1 MAFSNK
7 MSVLLDKIERRL
19 GTQGLNLP
27 PELQKDVCGDRFE
40 ARQYKKSRKE
50 GISYYMYLLI
60 DNKHPE
66 RNMIVPWESAFSIYQ
81 FNHIWLAMNDFIVS
95 SDFWQTYNK

>member
-1 MAFSNK
+1 MKKTLDDRRVNK
-7 MSVLLDKIERRL
+7 NVRK
-19 GTQGLNLP
+19 LNK
-27 PELQKDVCGDRFE
+27 ELKKDVFEDRFE

-66 RNMIVPWESAFSIYQ
+66 RNVIVPWESAFSIYQ
-81 FNHIWLAMNDFIVS
+81 FNHIWLAMNDFIVN

>member
-1 MAFSNK
+1 MKNIDDRRVNK
-7 MSVLLDKIERRL
+7 NVRK
-19 GTQGLNLP
+19 LNK
-27 PELQKDVCGDRFE
+27 ELQKDVFGDRFK

-60 DNKHPE
+60 DNKYPE

>member
-1 MAFSNK
+1 MKNIDDRRVNK
-7 MSVLLDKIERRL
+7 NVRK
-19 GTQGLNLP
+19 LNK
-27 PELQKDVCGDRFE
+27 ELQKDVFGDRFE
-40 ARQYKKSRKE
+40 ARQYKKSRKK

-81 FNHIWLAMNDFIVS
+81 FNHIWLAMNDFIIS

>member
-1 MAFSNK
+1 MKNIDDRRVNK
-7 MSVLLDKIERRL
+7 NVRK
-19 GTQGLNLP
+19 LNKK
-27 PELQKDVCGDRFE
+27 LQNDVFGDRFE

-81 FNHIWLAMNDFIVS
+81 FNHIWLAMNDFIIS

>member
-1 MAFSNK
+1 MKNIDDRRVNK
-7 MSVLLDKIERRL
+7 NVRK
-19 GTQGLNLP
+19 LNK
-27 PELQKDVCGDRFE
+27 ELQNDVFGDRFE

-81 FNHIWLAMNDFIVS
+81 FNHIWLAMNDFIAS

>member
-1 MAFSNK
+1 MKNIDDRRVNK
-7 MSVLLDKIERRL
+7 NVRK
-19 GTQGLNLP
+19 LNK
-27 PELQKDVCGDRFE
+27 ELQNDVFRDRFE

>member
-1 MAFSNK
+1 MKNIDDRRVNK
-7 MSVLLDKIERRL
+7 NVRK
-19 GTQGLNLP
+19 LNK
-27 PELQKDVCGDRFE
+27 ELQNDVFGDRFE
-40 ARQYKKSRKE
+40 ARQHKKSRKE

-81 FNHIWLAMNDFIVS
+81 FNHIWLAMNDFIIS